1 MTDPLG
7 EGAIDAGA
15 SGAGSV
21 PGQAVEPATLTVDAS
36 VPVAGFVPGAR
47 SVPGATPGDAVVPVA
62 SADALPA
69 ASAVTAEDAG
79 PADATGDA
87 SLLRLLDRLAGLLER
102 SDLTE
107 LEVEAG
113 GTGMILRK
121 PAALVQLATVAT
133 PGQTAGSGQRSDAA
147 AGTAR
152 PAGSGS
158 SGGSNPSSGS
168 SSASGIAS
176 APAPAAATVFGVR
189 APLTGIF
196 YASPGPGSPPFVAV
210 GREVVVGQV
219 IGLIEA
225 MKLFNE
231 IKSDQAGRVV
241 RVIAEDGALVKAKQ
255 PLIEVVPL

>member
-1 MTDPLG
+1 MTDRPLDG
-7 EGAIDAGA
+7 
-15 SGAGSV
+15 SGA
-21 PGQAVEPATLTVDAS
+21 EPDSTV
-36 VPVAGFVPGAR
+36 
-47 SVPGATPGDAVVPVA
+47 ATPAPGIA
-62 SADALPA
+62 SAPTDAA
-69 ASAVTAEDAG
+69 
-79 PADATGDA
+79 GDA
-87 SLLRLLDRLAGLLER
+87 SLLALLDRLAGLLER

-107 LEVEAG
+107 LEVESG
-113 GTGMILRK
+113 GTGLILRK
-121 PAALVQLATVAT
+121 PAALAPLATVGT
-133 PGQTAGSGQRSDAA
+133 PVQPAGSGQRSEAA

-152 PAGSGS
+152 SSAGS
-158 SGGSNPSSGS
+158 SGGSSPASASSFGASSGAG
-168 SSASGIAS
+168 SAA
-176 APAPAAATVFGVR
+176 APAPAVVSVLAVR

-231 IKSDQAGRVV
+231 IKSDQAGQVV